1 MLSRV
6 YSCAVVGLEGVIV
19 EVEVDYTNGLPGVTI
34 VGLPDTAV
42 QESRE
47 RVQTAVKNAGLHFP
61 RHRIV
66 VNLAP
71 AMVRK
76 EGPAYDLPIALGVIM
91 LADYLPHDV
100 VNESLVVGELSL
112 DGVVR
117 HTRGILPMAAT
128 ARSNGYK
135 RMFVPEVD
143 APEAALI
150 PGLEIIPVKSL
161 ADLYDHLSG
170 RRLIEPYLPS
180 SSDTL
185 EPLFIPTNFS
195 EIKGQEH
202 VKRALEVAGA
212 GGHNVLMVGSPGSGK
227 TLLARAMPG
236 ILPEMSIEESLDVTR
251 IYSVADQ
258 LPAGTPLLRH
268 RPFRAPHH
276 TISHAGLVG
285 GGNIPKPGEIS
296 LAHRGV
302 LFLDEFPEFGT
313 RVLEVM
319 RQPME
324 DKVVTISRAKGSLTF
339 SANFQLIAAMNPCP
353 CGYYGDSQKPCTCAP
368 AMVTKY
374 QKRISGPLLDRI
386 DIHIEVPRVDYE
398 KLSSARLGETSE
410 SIRARVQAARDI
422 QNKRFANGTSS
433 DIVCNADMRVG
444 EVRQFCQLQAEGQSL
459 MRSAMSQLN
468 LSARA
473 YHRILKLSRTIADLA
488 ESEEIQSIHLAEAL
502 QYRPKIMMS

>member
-6 YSCAVVGLEGVIV
+6 FSCAVIGLEGVII
-19 EVEVDYTNGLPGVTI
+19 EVEVDYSNGLPTVII
-34 VGLPDTAV
+34 VGLPDAAV

-47 RVQTAVKNAGLHFP
+47 RVQTAIKNAGLHFP

-66 VNLAP
+66 VNLSP
-71 AMVRK
+71 AAIRK

-91 LADYLPHDV
+91 LSGNLPHDIV
-100 VNESLVVGELSL
+100 EDALVVGELSL

-128 ARSNGYK
+128 ARANGFT
-135 RMFVPEVD
+135 RMFVPEAD

-150 PGLEIIPVKSL
+150 PDLDVYPVKTL
-161 ADLYDHLSG
+161 ADLYNHLSG
-170 RRLIEPYLPS
+170 RQLIEPYQPPS
-180 SSDTL
+180 GDRL
-185 EPLFIPTNFS
+185 EPLFTPTDFS
-195 EIKGQEH
+195 EVKGQEH
-202 VKRALEVAGA
+202 VKRALEVSAA
-212 GGHNVLMVGSPGSGK
+212 GGHNVLLVGSPGAGK

-258 LPAGTPLLRH
+258 LPAGTPLIKH

-353 CGYYGDSQKPCTCAP
+353 CGYFGDAQKACTCAH
-368 AMVTKY
+368 AAVTKY

-398 KLSSARLGETSE
+398 KLSGDRLGETSE
-410 SIRARVQAARDI
+410 TIRVRVQSARDL
-422 QNKRFANGTSS
+422 QNKRFANGDAS

-444 EVRQFCQLQAEGQSL
+444 EIRQFCKLQDEGQSL
-459 MRSAMSQLN
+459 MRAAMTQHN

-473 YHRILKLSRTIADLA
+473 YHRILKLARTIADLA
-488 ESEEIQSIHLAEAL
+488 GSNEIESAHLAEAL
-502 QYRPKIMMS
+502 QYRPKLMIG